1 VVNRYTHSDPKMEK
15 FQYQMLTEGDRAASL
30 PHNAPYMRGLSGEK
44 RRNTALLLENQRSHF
59 GPMNEMTKLLNIG
72 HIDKVAF
79 PTIRAVYP
87 NLITNEIVSVQPM
100 SGPVGL
106 AFYFDVIYGSD
117 KGSIAAGS
125 SLFDSRVGPDG
136 SESYIQ
142 DSVVG
147 ETFASAGSLAYGP
160 IRPGT
165 VTVKAT
171 HSVNGVL
178 TFADDGNGG
187 LTQVAGTST
196 AMTTESIVYSTGV
209 TTLVPTSGTLSG
221 LTATYRYD
229 SEGSDSLPQVDIQ
242 LTSVPITAAPSKLRS
257 RISWEAMMQ
266 MEAVN
271 GMSAAQEVAQAMT
284 EALKHGIDR
293 KVINDLVNNAGA
305 GSVTWDRTVPFGVS
319 WTDHKQS
326 FVDACSAANN
336 LVFSATKRGNTNFM
350 VAGVAVCDVIETLP
364 NFVPAVSLSDM
375 NPNSGVQFI
384 GTLAGRWRVY
394 KDPFMQTNKWVQGFK
409 GARATDAGYAYCPW
423 IPIYSSPE
431 VILDDLVRRQAFA
444 TMYGSK
450 MLNSNYYVT
459 GQVIG

>member
-1 VVNRYTHSDPKMEK
+1 MSERY
-15 FQYQMLTEGDRAASL
+15 QYETLTEGDRAAAL
-30 PHNAPYMRGLSGEK
+30 PVNAPYMRGLAGEK
-44 RRNTALLLENQRSHF
+44 KRNCALLLENQRKHL
-59 GPMNEMTKLLNIG
+59 GPISEMTKLLNIG

-87 NLITNEIVSVQPM
+87 NLIANEIVSVQPM
-100 SGPVGL
+100 TGPVGL

-147 ETFASAGSLAYGP
+147 EAFGTIAATILTTLAYGP
-160 IRPGT
+160 VRPGT
-165 VTVKAT
+165 VTIKLT
-171 HSVNGVL
+171 TGNGVSTL
-178 TFADDGNGG
+178 ADDGGG
-187 LTQVAGTST
+187 TLVPVVLAAGDTLGT
-196 AMTTESIVYSTGV
+196 AGITYSTGV
-209 TTLVPTSGTLSG
+209 VSVVVIGGTPSAATT
-221 LTATYRYD
+221 TYRYD

-242 LTSVPITAAPSKLRS
+242 LTSVPITAAASKLRS

-271 GMSAAQEVAQAMT
+271 GMSAAQEVAQSMT

-350 VAGVAVCDVIETLP
+350 VAGVAIMDVVETLP
-364 NFVPAVSLSDM
+364 NFVAATNLADM
-375 NPNSGVQFI
+375 NPNSGVQFA

-394 KDPFMQTNKWVQGFK
+394 KDPFMQTNRWVQGFK

-459 GQVIG
+459 GTIIG

>member
-1 VVNRYTHSDPKMEK
+1 MSDKMHMEA
-15 FQYQMLTEGDRAASL
+15 LTEGERCANL
-30 PHNAPYMRGLSGEK
+30 PQNAPYMRGLTGEK
-44 RRNTALLLENQRSHF
+44 RRNTGLLLENQRKHLA
-59 GPMNEMTKLLNIG
+59 PMEEMTKLLNIG

-87 NLITNEIVSVQPM
+87 NLIANEIVSVQPM

-106 AFYFDVIYGSD
+106 AFYFDVVYGSD
-117 KGSIAAGS
+117 KGSIAAGT
-125 SLFDSRVGPDG
+125 SLFDARTGPDG

-147 ETFASAGSLAYGP
+147 ESFSSGGALASGP
-160 IRPGT
+160 VRPGT

-171 HSVNGVL
+171 HSNNGAL
-178 TFADDGNGG
+178 TFADDGNEN
-187 LTQVAGTST
+187 LTQVSGTT
-196 AMTTESIVYSTGV
+196 TTMTTATIDYSTGV
-209 TTLVPTSGTLSG
+209 VTLTPSSGSLSA
-221 LTATYRYD
+221 LAATYRYD

-293 KVINDLVNNAGA
+293 KVINDLINNAGA

-319 WTDHKQS
+319 WTEHKQS

-336 LVFSATKRGNTNFM
+336 LVFAATKRGNTNFM
-350 VAGVAVCDVIETLP
+350 VAGVAVCDIIETLP
-364 NFVPAVSLSDM
+364 NFAPATNLAEM

-384 GTLAGRWRVY
+384 GTLAGRFRVY
-394 KDPFMQTNKWVQGFK
+394 KDPFMQSNKWIQGYK

-450 MLNSNYYVT
+450 MLNSNFYVT
-459 GQVIG
+459 GTVIG

>member
-1 VVNRYTHSDPKMEK
+1 MSEKMHFEA
-15 FQYQMLTEGDRAASL
+15 LTEGERCANL
-30 PHNAPYMRGLSGEK
+30 PENAPYMRGLSGEK
-44 RRNTALLLENQRSHF
+44 RRNTGLLLENQRKHLA
-59 GPMNEMTKLLNIG
+59 PMEEMTKLLNIG

-87 NLITNEIVSVQPM
+87 NLIANEIVSVQPM

-106 AFYFDVIYGSD
+106 AFYFDVVYGSD

-125 SLFDSRVGPDG
+125 SLFDSRTGPDG

-147 ETFASAGSLAYGP
+147 EAATIAANDVAHTLAYGP
-160 IRPGT
+160 VRPGT
-165 VTVKAT
+165 VTLKAT
-171 HSVNGVL
+171 TSAGTSTL
-178 TFADDGNGG
+178 ADDGNGG
-187 LTQVAGTST
+187 LTLVVAGGNTLTAGTIDYATGAVAVNLNNNITS
-196 AMTTESIVYSTGV
+196 AS
-209 TTLVPTSGTLSG
+209 
-221 LTATYRYD
+221 ATYRYD

-319 WTDHKQS
+319 WTEHKQS

-336 LVFSATKRGNTNFM
+336 LVFAATKRGNTNFM
-350 VAGVAVCDVIETLP
+350 VAGVAVCDIIETLP
-364 NFVPAVSLSDM
+364 NFVPSTNLAEI

-384 GTLAGRWRVY
+384 GTLAGRFRVY
-394 KDPFMQTNKWVQGFK
+394 KDPFMQSNKWLQGYK

-450 MLNSNYYVT
+450 MLNSNFYVT
-459 GQVIG
+459 GTVIG

>member
-1 VVNRYTHSDPKMEK
+1 
-15 FQYQMLTEGDRAASL
+15 MLSEGDRAANA
-30 PHNAPYMRGLSGEK
+30 PQNAPYMRGLAGEK
-44 RRNTALLLENQRSHF
+44 KRNCALLLENQRKHL
-59 GPMNEMTKLLNIG
+59 GPISEMTKLLNIG

-87 NLITNEIVSVQPM
+87 NLIANEIVSVQPM
-100 SGPVGL
+100 TGPVGL

-147 ETFASAGSLAYGP
+147 EAFTVIGATSTSTLAYGP
-160 IRPGT
+160 VRPGT
-165 VTVKAT
+165 VTMKVTTA
-171 HSVNGVL
+171 SGVSTL
-178 TFADDGNGG
+178 ADDGNGG
-187 LTQVAGTST
+187 LTLVVAGGNTLT
-196 AMTTESIVYSTGV
+196 AGSIVYATGAV
-209 TTLVPTSGTLSG
+209 SVELGATATAATT
-221 LTATYRYD
+221 TYRYD

-242 LTSVPITAAPSKLRS
+242 LTSVPITAAASKLRS

-271 GMSAAQEVAQAMT
+271 GMSAAQEVAQSMT

-305 GSVTWDRTVPFGVS
+305 GSVSWDRTVPFGVS

-364 NFVPAVSLSDM
+364 NFVPAMSLSEM

-459 GQVIG
+459 GTVIG